1 VTARSATQIALGVVI
16 ATMTGITSN
25 LATADGASPWM
36 WLAVVAITCAG
47 VAVAIWAAQPPTDPG
62 GPSTANGASGPHT
75 NITMY
80 GGNVVGT
87 VGTHVQHAQA
97 PRPRFL
103 TTWLVL
109 TALATG
115 LVVGLV
121 ARPGGQAVLDPVP
134 PTVIP
139 SPVVPTTVEAT
150 PTTETPTTET
160 PADPPL
166 PTSRRRAPTPTA
178 DVEPPEPLAGSW
190 LSLDRTFETLHLY
203 SDGTYRWEDPPTAD
217 KTGRYQV
224 DGSQITFTGGAA
236 DQAFTWSVRDALLT
250 LTDDTG
256 ARRLYTRN

>member
-1 VTARSATQIALGVVI
+1 MTARSATQIALGVVI

-36 WLAVVAITCAG
+36 WLAVVAVTCAG
-47 VAVAIWAAQPPTDPG
+47 VAVAIWAAQPPTD
-62 GPSTANGASGPHT
+62 S
-75 NITMY
+75 
-80 GGNVVGT
+80 V
-87 VGTHVQHAQA
+87 QA

-109 TALATG
+109 AALATG

-178 DVEPPEPLAGSW
+178 DVEPPEPLAGNW

-224 DGSQITFTGGAA
+224 DGSQLTFTGGPLSSMLSKYSAWNWPTGQDA
-236 DQAFTWSVRDALLT
+236 RCQESRATASVSFS
-250 LTDDTG
+250 
-256 ARRLYTRN
+256 